1 MIVPQVGQ
9 AIDWLRASE
18 RLLAFESEDRRVAPT
33 SLGLAGA
40 RSTLPLGFAAAFGQ
54 LARDLLSLEV
64 EEKVFGEW
72 SSLDHTLIVEL
83 LAERRFSLRQFS
95 EQLSEQIDDLGE
107 RSSEKSVLY
116 PK

>member
-1 MIVPQVGQ
+1 MQE
-9 AIDWLRASE
+9 ALDWLRASD
-18 RLLAFESEDRRVAPT
+18 RFLVFEGEDGRVVPT
-33 SLGLAGA
+33 SLGLAAA
-40 RSTLPLGFAAAFGQ
+40 RSTLPRGFAPAFGQ
-54 LARDLLSLEV
+54 LTRDLLSLEV
-64 EEKVFGEW
+64 EGKVFGEW